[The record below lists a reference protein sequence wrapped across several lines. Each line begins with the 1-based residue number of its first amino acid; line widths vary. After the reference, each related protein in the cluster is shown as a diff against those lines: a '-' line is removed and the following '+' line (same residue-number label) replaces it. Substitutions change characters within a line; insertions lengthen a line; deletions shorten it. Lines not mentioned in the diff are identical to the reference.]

1 MRYSDRSNMGKRYAA
16 AIIIALIF
24 AVLFGFLLDF
34 IITKIEYATYKKPE
48 EYAGFVE
55 KYSEKYDVP
64 EHIIWS
70 VMKAESGFDY
80 KAVSSAG
87 AIGLM
92 QMMPETFEDLT
103 DNHLKEY
110 FESGMLFDA
119 ETNIRYG
126 TYYLSYLYKRY
137 GDWSVVFAA
146 YNAGLGNVNGWLE
159 DSKYSSDGKTLDK
172 IPFKET
178 REYVSKVDRY
188 TKKYDKLYNITQ

>member
-24 AVLFGFLLDF
+24 AVLFGFLLDL

-48 EYAGFVE
+48 EYAELVE